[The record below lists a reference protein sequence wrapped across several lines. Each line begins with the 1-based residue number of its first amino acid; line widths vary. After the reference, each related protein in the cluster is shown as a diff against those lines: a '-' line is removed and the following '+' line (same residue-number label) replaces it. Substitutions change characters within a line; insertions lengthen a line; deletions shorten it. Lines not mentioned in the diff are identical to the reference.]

1 MAKNIIRSAR
11 NNRPYTSI
19 NNQMLNDRRLSLAAR
34 GLLALLISKPPGWEV
49 SVSWVMTEGDVGKEK
64 AYALLK
70 ELIDS
75 GYCQRR
81 QLRAGN
87 RQGAVEYILS
97 DCPFELPEK
106 PEAEAELP
114 DSQLPGFQLPEKPDA
129 YKEKILT
136 KERKLENPLTPK
148 GESETD
154 AVRINKQGR
163 LVLSEKLRSYW
174 LDRVKDETWL
184 NLLLEQIETR
194 FHETRNSR
202 IPLEAQVS
210 RHITAALLHKHERDK
225 RYDAAVTR
233 NAKSKSD
240 DDDPFAGRR
249 DH

>member
-97 DCPFELPEK
+97 DSPFELPEK
-106 PEAEAELP
+106 PEAEPELP
-114 DSQLPGFQLPEKPDA
+114 GSQLPGFQVPEKPDA
-129 YKEKILT
+129 YKEKIST
-136 KERKLENPLTPK
+136 KERKLENPLYPQGGT
-148 GESETD
+148 SDQTD
-154 AVRINKQGR
+154 AVKVKNGR
-163 LVLSEKLRSYW
+163 VELGEKLRSYW
-174 LDRVKDETWL
+174 LDRCGGDGEWL
-184 NLLLEQIETR
+184 DLTLEQFEPQE
-194 FHETRNSR
+194 HSR
-202 IPLEAQVS
+202 TPLESQVS
-210 RHITAALLHKHERDK
+210 KWLARGLTFKLERDK
-225 RYDAAVTR
+225 RYEKRVAATQR
-233 NAKSKSD
+233 D

-249 DH
+249 DM